1 MAIIKQPLQG
11 VIELDNINLIKPRLD
26 TFEAATYLNCSPYTL
41 RRSRSTGILFGV
53 QAPAYIKRGR
63 KVDYELKTLQA
74 FQSQFIEQLNTA
86 GGKA

>member
-1 MAIIKQPLQG
+1 MSS
-11 VIELDNINLIKPRLD
+11 LDKPRLN
-26 TFEAATYLNCSPYTL
+26 TVEAAIYLNCSPYTL
-41 RRSRSTGILFGV
+41 RRSRSTGTLFGV

-63 KVDYELKTLQA
+63 KVDYELKTLEE